1 MFRRLPLLE
10 IATELYKGSLTI
22 NLVLPP
28 GTVSADLK
36 KWIWA
41 IVLVEILARIWAF
54 LVLSELHQY
63 AHHLLSAMQLMER
76 NMTHGPS
83 THHRQLIQW
92 LRKTLVLE
100 LSHLLAW

>member
-10 IATELYKGSLTI
+10 IAIELYSGSLTI

-28 GTVSADLK
+28 GTVFADLK

-41 IVLVEILARIWAF
+41 AVLAEILARIWSF
-54 LVLSELHQY
+54 LVLTELHQY
-63 AHHLLSAMQLMER
+63 AHRLLSAMQLMER

-83 THHRQLIQW
+83 AHHHQLIQW
-92 LRKTLVLE
+92 LRKTLILE